1 MNTEDLVEGPFT
13 TVEKRVD
20 EAYDRAEE
28 ELKTGV
34 NEAKAQALKKISG

>member
-1 MNTEDLVEGPFT
+1 MSSEDLVEGPFT
-13 TVEKRVD
+13 NVAKRVD

-28 ELKTGV
+28 ELKAGV